1 MTSCDTYTKPAW
13 IQFYCCTVCW
23 HMSIVLWSKND
34 LNYQETW
41 IIEVHNRWGLNLLT
55 LSLWI
60 KPGQIRPVT
69 MAQMPLNF
77 VGYFSTIKKPYQVR
91 VSNNGPILVT
101 VELQGYATH
110 FLSSGVSWGQVL
122 PSPLARSHAWE
133 GAKGK
138 THNAT
143 VSY

>member
-1 MTSCDTYTKPAW
+1 
-13 IQFYCCTVCW
+13 
-23 HMSIVLWSKND
+23 
-34 LNYQETW
+34 
-41 IIEVHNRWGLNLLT
+41 
-55 LSLWI
+55 
-60 KPGQIRPVT
+60 

-122 PSPLARSHAWE
+122 PSPLARSHA
-133 GAKGK
+133 
-138 THNAT
+138 
-143 VSY
+143 